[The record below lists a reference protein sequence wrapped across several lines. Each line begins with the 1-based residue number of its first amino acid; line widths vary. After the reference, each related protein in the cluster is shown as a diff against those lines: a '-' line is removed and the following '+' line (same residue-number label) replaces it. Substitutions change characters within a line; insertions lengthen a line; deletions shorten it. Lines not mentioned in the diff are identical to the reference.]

1 MSEEQALDRLHAIL
15 ARPDFRGGSAPSFW
29 EQIQATI
36 VDWLFNQFAVLWQS
50 VRGAANGQEGWL
62 GLGALAFA
70 VVILAAVVL
79 YLVRSVRLAVLREG
93 KLAAESRAE
102 RRERSDQLWST
113 AQALAARRDWPGA
126 VRAAYLS
133 ALYALD
139 EHALLHVQTALT
151 NREHATELTRAHPE
165 LGSTFAELVRAYDRL
180 RYGRDPITAQAFAD
194 LSHLVAQARALA
206 PT

>member
-1 MSEEQALDRLHAIL
+1 MSEDEALARLHAIL
-15 ARPDFRGGSAPSFW
+15 ARPDFRGGNAPSLW

-36 VDWLFNQFAVLWQS
+36 LDWLFNQFAVLWQS
-50 VRGAANGQEGWL
+50 VRGAASGQEGWL
-62 GLGALAFA
+62 GLGALVFA
-70 VVILAAVVL
+70 ALVVAAVAL

-93 KLAAESRAE
+93 KLAAEIRAE

-113 AQALAARRDWPGA
+113 AQSLAARGDWPAA

-151 NREHATELTRAHPE
+151 NREHATALARAHPE

-194 LSHLVAQARALA
+194 LSHLVAEARALA
-206 PT
+206 PA

>member
-15 ARPDFRGGSAPSFW
+15 ARPDFRGGSVPSLW
-29 EQIQATI
+29 EQIQATLL
-36 VDWLFNQFAVLWQS
+36 DWLFNQFAVLWQS
-50 VRGAANGQEGWL
+50 VRAAATGQEGWL
-62 GLGALAFA
+62 GLGAIAVA
-70 VVILAAVVL
+70 VVVIAAVAL

-93 KLAAESRAE
+93 RLAAEIRAE

-113 AQALAARRDWPGA
+113 AQALAARGDWPGA

-151 NREHATELTRAHPE
+151 NREHATELARAHPE

-180 RYGRDPITAQAFAD
+180 RYGREPITAQAFAD
-194 LSHLVAQARALA
+194 LSHLVAQARELA
-206 PT
+206 PV